1 MPGDRERARLLL
13 IKAVHTIV
21 WAFFVAC
28 IAGLYAFAW
37 RREFVPAFA
46 LAGVVA
52 IEVFVLVAN
61 RMRCPLTAVAA
72 RYTDDR
78 AENFDI
84 WLPRWLARHNQAI
97 FGTLYAAGVAWALAR
112 WW

>member
-1 MPGDRERARLLL
+1 MPGDRGRTRLLL
-13 IKAVHTIV
+13 VKAVHTIV

-28 IAGLYAFAW
+28 IAGVYVFAW
-37 RREFVPAFA
+37 RREFAPAFA

-52 IEVFVLVAN
+52 VEVFVLVAN

-84 WLPRWLARHNQAI
+84 WLPRWLARRNQAI
-97 FGTLYAAGVAWALAR
+97 FGTLYAGGVAWASR
-112 WW
+112 SSR